1 MQTNL
6 WKHQLE
12 AIEKSELHNK
22 CLINMFCGTGK
33 TRVIVE
39 KIFKTILDSNNLNV
53 IVFPSLPLI
62 NQFNNDYIL
71 DDAFKSKFSN
81 FQCLSFC
88 SDSESKLKIKSK
100 HIRYTTSE
108 SVLSIFLKKNTKK
121 IISVTYASYVKF
133 ISVIKMLNIN
143 IDRLYYDESH
153 HICSDTIKDIIIDDS
168 EYESLVNKTEFY
180 TATPISS
187 NGVSMISNNQGLS
200 NCGFLAYEYL
210 YYQALQ
216 DGICNEFD
224 TNICLYTNKLDY
236 TNKFQPIFEFIIRS
250 CLSNKHKYWNILTY
264 HNFVNI
270 TDNDSNNI
278 TYVKD
283 FSSDKNVNLFKKL
296 FCQIQKNEFPHTS
309 DTFNVNNIIMKGIHS
324 DTKKKEIII
333 KDFDRQVDGRI
344 YLLASCC
351 TLNEGIDTK
360 YANMMVPLNPSNS
373 ITKETQ
379 RLGRIVR
386 KPDSDMYPSKIL
398 IPCFIDTNKYLNQDN
413 SIDKNKLI
421 KEELNDCGNFNTC
434 LAFISSLKYQYNPE
448 FYNLCL
454 KYPSSYSPKE
464 VCDNFMK
471 YNCYVENSPQD
482 LVDIINE
489 ELSTNY
495 DKDTE
500 ILLENVAI
508 DNSICIELHTQ
519 EYTQPIKYYN
529 EEFDN
534 INTNLRIFFNKDID
548 KYFVINGEKNKIK
561 SPIKRKKLFNIQL
574 HNDLEL
580 VWNINEKDIDF
591 EKEFN
596 IAILDCEIN
605 YLEKEWLENLEKLVK
620 FVEDNGKIPTNNKNN
635 LQEKQSEKWLSHQK
649 QNYKNNVGILQVP
662 YIKKEFENFMN
673 KFSNLMLSNLDKLVQ
688 NLQEIEDYIKNND
701 KLPPQHHKDIK
712 IDKLAKWLSKTRK
725 NYNEYKEGM
734 KFEKNRE
741 LFKKFLEKYNEYFI
755 DNKTKWNN
763 TFEEFKKYVEKHKKI
778 PSTID
783 VNKAVQKLG
792 NWYSLYLDMY
802 KKNKCIMK
810 EKEYRIKWNE
820 YFSKSPYLSDQL
832 DLFKKNIIA
841 SEEYIKNFKKRPPSC
856 DKDKKIRILG
866 QWLQAQSINYKKNV
880 KTMNTKNKEIRSIWE
895 KFINDNKDLFP
906 TQYEEICKKNPDIN
920 GNKNQDNE
928 LNYEIKQWY
937 INMDKLKE
945 YIQKYKK
952 KPSNPK
958 DDINI
963 RKISGWLYRQISNYE
978 KKIRTMEPKNKQ
990 IVSVWEN
997 FINDNKNLFPKQY
1010 EEICK
1015 NNPGIKSNEDK
1026 KYKKTIIRN
1035 DKEYRESVR
1044 ELYDRKCLITN
1055 YSYKRCEV
1063 CHIKPFCESAPEE
1076 QYNIYNGILLD
1087 CSLHKLFDLHLFSI
1101 DPVTKT
1107 VVTTKDEE
1115 LGLEEI
1121 NGKKLENIPNESI
1134 PFLENH
1140 FNKFKKNN
1148 IVDI

>member
-1 MQTNL
+1 
-6 WKHQLE
+6 
-12 AIEKSELHNK
+12 
-22 CLINMFCGTGK
+22 
-33 TRVIVE
+33 
-39 KIFKTILDSNNLNV
+39 
-53 IVFPSLPLI
+53 
-62 NQFNNDYIL
+62 
-71 DDAFKSKFSN
+71 
-81 FQCLSFC
+81 
-88 SDSESKLKIKSK
+88 
-100 HIRYTTSE
+100 
-108 SVLSIFLKKNTKK
+108 
-121 IISVTYASYVKF
+121 
-133 ISVIKMLNIN
+133 
-143 IDRLYYDESH
+143 
-153 HICSDTIKDIIIDDS
+153 
-168 EYESLVNKTEFY
+168 
-180 TATPISS
+180 
-187 NGVSMISNNQGLS
+187 
-200 NCGFLAYEYL
+200 
-210 YYQALQ
+210 
-216 DGICNEFD
+216 
-224 TNICLYTNKLDY
+224 
-236 TNKFQPIFEFIIRS
+236 
-250 CLSNKHKYWNILTY
+250 
-264 HNFVNI
+264 
-270 TDNDSNNI
+270 
-278 TYVKD
+278 
-283 FSSDKNVNLFKKL
+283 
-296 FCQIQKNEFPHTS
+296 
-309 DTFNVNNIIMKGIHS
+309 
-324 DTKKKEIII
+324 
-333 KDFDRQVDGRI
+333 
-344 YLLASCC
+344 
-351 TLNEGIDTK
+351 
-360 YANMMVPLNPSNS
+360 MMVPLNPSNS

-454 KYPSSYSPKE
+454 KYPSCYSPKE
-464 VCDNFMK
+464 VCDNFK
-471 YNCYVENSPQD
+471 EYNCYVENYPQD
-482 LVDIINE
+482 LVDIINA
-489 ELSTNY
+489 ELLTNY
-495 DKDTE
+495 DKDAE

-688 NLQEIEDYIKNND
+688 NLQEIEDYIKNNEN
-701 KLPPQHHKDIK
+701 LPPQRHKDIK
-712 IDKLAKWLSKTRK
+712 IHKLAKWLSKTRK

-734 KFEKNRE
+734 KLEKDRE
-741 LFKKFLEKYNEYFI
+741 LFKKFLEKYNEFFT
-755 DNKTKWNN
+755 DNKTKWYNN
-763 TFEEFKKYVEKHKKI
+763 FEELKKYVEKYKKI

-783 VNKAVQKLG
+783 DNEEIQKLG
-792 NWYSLYLDMY
+792 NWYSSNLNHY
-802 KKNKCIMK
+802 KKKTGIMK
-810 EKEYRIKWNE
+810 EKKYLEKWNE
-820 YFSKSPYLSDQL
+820 YFSKCPYLIDQL

-880 KTMNTKNKEIRSIWE
+880 KTMNPKNKEIRSIWE
-895 KFINDNKDLFP
+895 KFINDH
-906 TQYEEICKKNPDIN
+906 
-920 GNKNQDNE
+920 
-928 LNYEIKQWY
+928 
-937 INMDKLKE
+937 
-945 YIQKYKK
+945 
-952 KPSNPK
+952 
-958 DDINI
+958 
-963 RKISGWLYRQISNYE
+963 
-978 KKIRTMEPKNKQ
+978 
-990 IVSVWEN
+990 
-997 FINDNKNLFPKQY
+997 KNLFPIQY

-1015 NNPGIKSNEDK
+1015 NFPVIKSNESK

-1044 ELYDRKCLITN
+1044 ELYERKCLITN

-1107 VVTTKDEE
+1107 VVTTKDKE